1 MEQYTPALQLLPML
15 PLRGLVVLPKT
26 LIHFDVARKKSV
38 AALESALRGDQRIFL
53 VTQKDPRENDPVLT
67 DLHTIGTIAQI
78 KQVLKLPDDGVR
90 VLVEGVSRAEL
101 VSVVNGRRLLK
112 AQVIEA
118 PEKKLPV
125 DSPAVV
131 ARVRRLKELFGEYAD
146 LAPKLAP
153 DIYLEV
159 SAMEDPS
166 EIADFIAANVLL
178 EVSDRQAILDILD
191 PIERADRLAEIID
204 REIDIL
210 AVELDLNEKVR
221 ESMDR
226 NQRDYYLR
234 EQIKVIQNE
243 LGEGDDPRQESE
255 EYAERIRKLKLPDEV
270 SEPLL
275 KEAARLSKMSF
286 GSAEATVSRNYL
298 DTVLELPWNHK
309 TKVQRDIARAERIL
323 ERDHYG
329 LKKVKERILENLA
342 VDVLKGKTGGSILC
356 LVGPPGVGKTSIA
369 ASIARA
375 TGRNF
380 ARISLGGV
388 RDEAEIRGHRKT
400 YIGSMPGRIIN
411 AIKTAKSSN
420 PLLLLDEIDKLA
432 SDMRGDPCA
441 ALLEVLD
448 AEQNSTFR
456 DHYLEVPFDLSD
468 VQFITTANTLD
479 TVPRPLL
486 DRMDVIELTSYTD
499 LEKLMIAKRHLLPK
513 QMKKHGLTR
522 ADLTVG
528 DATLRA
534 IIDGY
539 TRESGVRRL
548 ERQLGALCRK
558 AALRR
563 AKGETGALKVTLLN
577 LEELLGPRRYRPE
590 RQSARGEVGVA
601 NGLAWTAV
609 GGEMLKIEVA
619 LLEGTGKLE
628 LTGSLGDVM
637 KESAKAALT
646 YIRSRADVFGV
657 EADFYKKKDIHIH
670 VPEGAVPKD
679 GPSAGI
685 TMTTAIL
692 SALTGVPAR
701 GTVAMT
707 GEITLRGC
715 VLPIGGLREKSMAAL
730 KNGKKTVIIPADNE
744 PDLTEI
750 DPLVREKLNFIPV
763 SNYDEVLPVAFEK
776 TFIRNTIPLKERGG
790 VAAEISQ

>member
-1 MEQYTPALQLLPML
+1 M
-15 PLRGLVVLPKT
+15 
-26 LIHFDVARKKSV
+26 
-38 AALESALRGDQRIFL
+38 
-53 VTQKDPRENDPVLT
+53 
-67 DLHTIGTIAQI
+67 
-78 KQVLKLPDDGVR
+78 R

-101 VSVVNGRRLLK
+101 VSVMNGRRLLK
-112 AQVIEA
+112 AQVLEA
-118 PEKKLPV
+118 PERKLPS

-131 ARVRRLKELFGEYAD
+131 ARMRRLKELFGEYAD

-153 DIYLEV
+153 DVYLEV

-234 EQIKVIQNE
+234 EQMKVIQNE

-298 DTVLELPWNHK
+298 DTVLELPWNQK
-309 TKVQRDIARAERIL
+309 TKVQRDIVRAERIL
-323 ERDHYG
+323 EREHYG

-342 VDVLKGKTGGSILC
+342 VDALKGKTGGSILC

-369 ASIARA
+369 ASIAHA

-432 SDMRGDPCA
+432 SDLRGDPCA

-486 DRMDVIELTSYTD
+486 DRMASSS
-499 LEKLMIAKRHLLPK
+499 P
-513 QMKKHGLTR
+513 
-522 ADLTVG
+522 
-528 DATLRA
+528 ATPILR
-534 IIDGY
+534 
-539 TRESGVRRL
+539 S
-548 ERQLGALCRK
+548 
-558 AALRR
+558 
-563 AKGETGALKVTLLN
+563 
-577 LEELLGPRRYRPE
+577 
-590 RQSARGEVGVA
+590 
-601 NGLAWTAV
+601 
-609 GGEMLKIEVA
+609 
-619 LLEGTGKLE
+619 
-628 LTGSLGDVM
+628 
-637 KESAKAALT
+637 
-646 YIRSRADVFGV
+646 
-657 EADFYKKKDIHIH
+657 
-670 VPEGAVPKD
+670 
-679 GPSAGI
+679 
-685 TMTTAIL
+685 
-692 SALTGVPAR
+692 
-701 GTVAMT
+701 
-707 GEITLRGC
+707 
-715 VLPIGGLREKSMAAL
+715 
-730 KNGKKTVIIPADNE
+730 
-744 PDLTEI
+744 
-750 DPLVREKLNFIPV
+750 
-763 SNYDEVLPVAFEK
+763 
-776 TFIRNTIPLKERGG
+776 
-790 VAAEISQ
+790 